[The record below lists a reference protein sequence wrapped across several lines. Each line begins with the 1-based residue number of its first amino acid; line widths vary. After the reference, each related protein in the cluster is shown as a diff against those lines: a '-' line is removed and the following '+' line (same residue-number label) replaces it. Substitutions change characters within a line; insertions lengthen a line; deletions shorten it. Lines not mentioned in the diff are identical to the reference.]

1 MPTQTAERMKLHQA
15 IEALPDDSVTAMLDF
30 VKNLQPNIEFELAE
44 RHVDNIERNEPN
56 ERTIKA
62 IEDSLN
68 PANLVGPF
76 SSVESLM
83 ESLLADDDA

>member
-1 MPTQTAERMKLHQA
+1 MTVAQIAVRESLYRRILDLSDEEVGLLERYVSDLEGH
-15 IEALPDDSVTAMLDF
+15 
-30 VKNLQPNIEFELAE
+30 
-44 RHVDNIERNEPN
+44 EPN
-56 ERTIKA
+56 ERTVKA

-76 SSVESLM
+76 STVEALM

>member
-1 MPTQTAERMKLHQA
+1 MTVAQIAVRESLCRRILYLSDEEVGLLERYVRDLEGH
-15 IEALPDDSVTAMLDF
+15 
-30 VKNLQPNIEFELAE
+30 
-44 RHVDNIERNEPN
+44 EPN
-56 ERTIKA
+56 ERTVKA

-76 SSVESLM
+76 STVESLM

>member
-1 MPTQTAERMKLHQA
+1 MTTAILERETLCRR
-15 IEALPDDSVTAMLDF
+15 ILELPDE
-30 VKNLQPNIEFELAE
+30 EFGWVS
-44 RHVDNIERNEPN
+44 RYVDDLEGHEPN

-62 IEDSLN
+62 IEESFD

-76 SSVESLM
+76 STIEALI